1 VRVGVAGVTGTSC
14 PQEARYSPRMT
25 PRPEA
30 PATYTHGH
38 HESVLR
44 SHSWRT
50 VANSAAYL
58 EAELVP
64 GRRVLDVG
72 SGPGTLTVDIAERVA
87 PGRVVG
93 VDAAEVVVEQARA
106 LAAARG
112 VDTVE
117 FVVADLFA
125 LPFDDDSF
133 DVVHAHQ
140 VLQHVGD
147 PVAALREMRRVAVP
161 GGVVAAREV
170 DYHGTVWAP
179 ASSGLDRWM
188 DVYQQ
193 VHRGNG
199 GEPDAGRV
207 LKRWA
212 LEAGFTDLAC
222 TASSWCFSTD
232 DERTWWGDSWAARAT
247 ESAFAADAVGK
258 GVATAGELEEIADAW
273 RAWRD
278 APDGWLAMPHGEV
291 VARA

>member
-1 VRVGVAGVTGTSC
+1 MS
-14 PQEARYSPRMT
+14 S
-25 PRPEA
+25 RPGA

-44 SHSWRT
+44 SHAWRT

-72 SGPGTLTVDIAERVA
+72 SGPGTITVDIAERVA

-106 LAAARG
+106 LAAERG
-112 VDTVE
+112 LTTVE

-147 PVAALREMRRVAVP
+147 PVAALREMRRVTVP

-179 ASSGLDRWM
+179 ASEGLDRWM

-199 GEPDAGRV
+199 GEPDAGRA
-207 LKRWA
+207 LRGWA
-212 LEAGFTDLAC
+212 LEAGFTDVAC

-247 ESAFAADAVGK
+247 ESAFAADAVAR
-258 GVATAGELEEIADAW
+258 GVATAAELEAIADAW

-278 APDGWLAMPHGEV
+278 APDGVLMMPHGEM